1 MDASTSAGGAAGIT
15 RALGRSTGDIEK
27 TKKSTHTQLHFSM
40 KMNLFVKELS
50 YPAYN
55 EDY

>member
-27 TKKSTHTQLHFSM
+27 TKKSTHTTSF
-40 KMNLFVKELS
+40 F
-50 YPAYN
+50 N
-55 EDY
+55 ENESVCEGTVIPSIQ